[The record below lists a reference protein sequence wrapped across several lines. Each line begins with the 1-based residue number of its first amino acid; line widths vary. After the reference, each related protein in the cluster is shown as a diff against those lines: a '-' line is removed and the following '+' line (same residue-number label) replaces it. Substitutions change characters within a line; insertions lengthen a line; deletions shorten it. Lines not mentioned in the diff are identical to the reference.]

1 MTGRT
6 TGREDYDRIRRA
18 ASPLQLDLIESFA
31 AGRLARRD
39 FVRIGLALGLTSAT
53 LAACGGANQ
62 TPSSSG
68 TAAQSTGIGIGGG
81 STANVK
87 QGGTLKIAS
96 IAPSSPLDSVKM
108 VDLAA
113 YGLIAQCYEF
123 LAYTGADFKLV
134 PGLAESWSPNG
145 DGSVWTFKIRQNVTW
160 QDGKPLT
167 TDDITSTFDRLIAA
181 GNSALTGILKAG
193 AVKASDAS
201 TVVFTLTSPNS
212 NFPYLVS
219 TGNAQ
224 AAIIP
229 KALPDGTTLD
239 KAPNGTGPW
248 KLTKFDAKSGATFV
262 RNDAWWGGKT
272 PLDSVEW
279 VFFQD
284 LQPQVVALQG
294 GQVDA
299 IIQFQVSGG
308 EGLLNS
314 GDLNVIALSAATHR
328 EVWMR
333 CDKGLFKNP
342 QVREALAWTLDRPAM
357 VQSLFKGKADV
368 GADTV
373 IAPLYPYADSS
384 LPARTKDI
392 AKAKALLQA
401 AGVSNLTA
409 TLHAVKLQEV
419 PDLAVL
425 IKAGAKEAGITLNV
439 SVEDTGSFYGKSW
452 CPEKPATP
460 PCSGAADIGIVDYG
474 HRPTPDVYL
483 NAALATGG
491 VWNSSQYASKDF
503 DAAFKA
509 FQASIGIDA
518 QKVAAR
524 KISDILQKDT
534 PIIVP
539 YFYQYLSAHSKKFAG
554 MSITALG
561 QLDVSKAGL
570 VA

>member
-1 MTGRT
+1 MTR
-6 TGREDYDRIRRA
+6 RQEYDRIRRA
-18 ASPLQLDLIESFA
+18 ASPLQLDLIEAFA
-31 AGRLARRD
+31 AGRVNRRD
-39 FVRIGLALGLTSAT
+39 FVRMGLVLGMSAAT
-53 LAACGGANQ
+53 LAACGGANK
-62 TPSSSG
+62 TPSSTG

-87 QGGTLKIAS
+87 TGGVLKVAS

-134 PGLAESWSPNG
+134 PGLAEKWDPNA
-145 DGSVWTFKIRQNVTW
+145 DGSVWTFKIRQNVMW

-167 TDDITSTFDRLIAA
+167 TDDITSTFDRLIKT
-181 GNSALTGILKAG
+181 GNSALKGILAAG
-193 AVKASDAS
+193 SVKASDAT

-229 KALPDGTTLD
+229 KALPDGTALD

-248 KLTKFDAKSGATFV
+248 KLTKFDAKTGATFV
-262 RNDAWWGGKT
+262 RNDTWWGGKT

-299 IIQFQVSGG
+299 IIQFSVTGG
-308 EGLLNS
+308 EGLLTN
-314 GDLNVIALSAATHR
+314 GDLNIIDLQSATHR

-333 CDKGLFKNP
+333 TDTGLFKDP

-392 AKAKALLQA
+392 AKAKALLA
-401 AGVSNLTA
+401 AAKVTNLTA
-409 TLHAVKLQEV
+409 TLHAVKLQEI

-425 IKAGAKEAGITLNV
+425 IKGGAEEAGIKLNV

-452 CPEKPATP
+452 CPAKPADP

-474 HRPTPDVYL
+474 HRPTPDVFL
-483 NAALATGG
+483 NAALSTGG
-491 VWNSSQYASKDF
+491 IWNSSQYASKDF

-509 FQASIGIDA
+509 FQAAIGVDA
-518 QKVAAR
+518 QKLAAR
-524 KISDILQKDT
+524 KISDIMQKDT
-534 PIIVP
+534 PMIVP
-539 YFYQYLSAHSKKFAG
+539 YFYQYLAAHSKKFAG
-554 MSITALG
+554 ISITALG